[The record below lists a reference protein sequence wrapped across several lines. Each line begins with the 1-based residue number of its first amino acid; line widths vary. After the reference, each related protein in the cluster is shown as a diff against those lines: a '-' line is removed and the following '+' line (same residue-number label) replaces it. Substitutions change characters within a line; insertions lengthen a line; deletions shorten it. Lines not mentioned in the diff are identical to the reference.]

1 MNFHRALRLN
11 QSFVFVLDIPEL
23 WHSRLKFYTNNH
35 EKASN
40 KSISNSNDKD
50 DSIVTQPSKFG
61 NYIYASDHEKH
72 SQSVDNRKLV
82 CYYTTPR
89 YASLNRMRM
98 KSTPTLKIKDINPH
112 LCTHLNIGIIE
123 ISNCSLIIDQDL
135 IKAFKDS
142 NLLKAKNEKLKVL
155 LWVGGADESMG
166 FSEMV
171 ESHENRKKFIQ
182 SLKAT
187 LEKFALDGVGEWN

>member
-1 MNFHRALRLN
+1 MTFSLF
-11 QSFVFVLDIPEL
+11 SFLDIPAL
-23 WHSRLKFYTNNH
+23 SLSRIKFYIDNH
-35 EKASN
+35 QKAS
-40 KSISNSNDKD
+40 SNSSSNSSDKD

-72 SQSVDNRKLV
+72 SKSVDNTKLV

-89 YASLNRMRM
+89 FASLNRMRV

-123 ISNCSLIIDQDL
+123 ISNCSLQIDQDL
-135 IKAFKDS
+135 IEAFKES
-142 NLLKAKNEKLKVL
+142 NLLKARNEKLKVL

-187 LEKFALDGVGEWN
+187 LEKFALDGVGECN